1 MDLKIKT
8 GDPRTMQNW
17 GKLFGS
23 VSSFSAGRQKVGAN
37 RDNLKR
43 WKAASGMD
51 SLQVIPMMLHVPF
64 NPDTG
69 EELPVAMPITLSIRT
84 AISYLKYRAST
95 IPAVKQ
101 ALLTAI
107 NATEDEIDFEH
118 IDVVTD
124 AEYNKFKVM
133 RNILVYGATVM
144 SAKDPQSKLPY
155 GSTYRVDLQY
165 DDETGNV
172 IDSPRNPLIYQVY
185 QMEAAAIATQVQ
197 VLRSRNEQAGANRRT
212 EKEMEDM
219 VSNLWKNRV
228 FSNPYFL
235 GTTRILE
242 IPTDKSYMATETVTK
257 AWVPGVEALRK
268 LECYIKVNGNIRDAL
283 ESIINTRYDSREDYL
298 LVKIHVPEFDDN
310 TRMTAYQ
317 AISRSGAGRDEDLN
331 EMLNKFD
338 EVYRDFRDNQ
348 DMWDEKFIK
357 SIYEYRRISD
367 DQVTAFMRA
376 KMPELQEYIKTPDIL
391 NKYQDL
397 IAQIDEKMSA
407 ELLTA
412 TLTGDTNPAV
422 DYQEALS
429 QQPTVNENTPGYGG
443 DTMGEVVVGIGA
455 TDADREALQNAA
467 DPMASLTAAMN
478 LKM

>member
-8 GDPRTMQNW
+8 GDARVMQNW
-17 GKLFGS
+17 SKLFNS
-23 VSSFSAGRQKVGAN
+23 VSSFAAGRQRVGAN

-43 WKAASGMD
+43 WKATSGGD

-64 NPDTG
+64 SPDTG
-69 EELPVAMPITLSIRT
+69 EELPVAMPIPLSVRT

-95 IPAVKQ
+95 IPAVKT
-101 ALLTAI
+101 ALLNAI

-124 AEYNKFKVM
+124 EEYSKFKVM

-165 DDETGNV
+165 DEETGNV

-197 VLRSRNEQAGANRRT
+197 VLRSRNENAGNNRRT

-219 VSNLWKNRV
+219 VANLWQNRV

-242 IPTDKSYMATETVTK
+242 ISTDKSYMVTEAVNK
-257 AWVPGVEALRK
+257 AWVPSVESLRK
-268 LECYIKVNGNIRDAL
+268 MECYIKVNGNIRDAL
-283 ESIINTRYDSREDYL
+283 ESIIGTRYDTREDYL

-310 TRMTAYQ
+310 TRMVAYQ
-317 AISRSGAGRDEDLN
+317 SISRSGAGRDEDLN
-331 EMLNKFD
+331 EMLSKFD
-338 EVYRDFRDNQ
+338 EVYREFRDTQ
-348 DMWDEKFIK
+348 ELWDEKFIK
-357 SIYEYRRISD
+357 GIYEYRRISD

-376 KMPELQEYIKTPDIL
+376 KMPELQEYIKTPDIM

-397 IAQIDEKMSA
+397 IAQIDSEMST

-412 TLTGDTNPAV
+412 AMTDTINPAV
-422 DYQEALS
+422 DYQAALS
-429 QQPTVNENTPGYGG
+429 QQPTVDENTPGYGG
-443 DTMGEVVVGIGA
+443 DTMGEIVVGIGA
-455 TDADREALQNAA
+455 TDADREALEKAA

-478 LKM
+478 LQQ